1 MKVGSVE
8 IYNLTKV
15 PRIWHQNDRELMIFH
30 PIYDSIRLDLE
41 NQKGP
46 KCVLIRPP
54 PFYYPFTFELTPVID
69 TIWFNEVYTYLYQ
82 I

>member
-46 KCVLIRPP
+46 KCVLIRPSP
-54 PFYYPFTFELTPVID
+54 ISIYISFDAGFCGDCESDIIFVGK
-69 TIWFNEVYTYLYQ
+69 
-82 I
+82 